1 MIANKLKMNNDKTEI
16 MLAGTLSK
24 LNQIDVKNI
33 SFDGV
38 NVTLSSKVKNLG
50 VILDEH
56 FTMDQAVSQVRTSC
70 YFEMRKIAHL
80 RPLISEDSTK
90 QLISSFVLSKLDYCN
105 SMRSGNMEK
114 LQLVQNQ
121 AARLIKKLPKRHSIS
136 PVLKEL
142 HWLPV
147 EFRLQY
153 KSAILVYQR
162 LNDTLYPAYMKEM
175 LTQYIPSRS
184 LRSSQKNQ
192 LIKPSPKLKH
202 FGERAFTFVGPDL
215 WNSLPEDVKSAPSLQ
230 TFKTKLKTY
239 LFNAAYS

>member
-1 MIANKLKMNNDKTEI
+1 MNNDKTEI

-105 SMRSGNMEK
+105 ALYSSMTSGNMEK

-121 AARLIKKLPKRHSIS
+121 AARLIKKLPKRI
-136 PVLKEL
+136 
-142 HWLPV
+142 
-147 EFRLQY
+147 QY
-153 KSAILVYQR
+153 
-162 LNDTLYPAYMKEM
+162 
-175 LTQYIPSRS
+175 
-184 LRSSQKNQ
+184 
-192 LIKPSPKLKH
+192 
-202 FGERAFTFVGPDL
+202 FTC
-215 WNSLPEDVKSAPSLQ
+215 
-230 TFKTKLKTY
+230 T
-239 LFNAAYS
+239 